1 MIKYLT
7 IILFFGLSSTFHA
20 QEVQEQDSLQAP
32 ALLQKKKPVKKKGG
46 LMSFDSGPA
55 KEINPLAP
63 ARAAFLSAVLPGLG
77 QFYNKKYWKVPMVY
91 AAIGGSAY
99 VFKVNDNL
107 YRRYRDAFK
116 SRRAGFM
123 TMNFTTLMKVVLFL
137 EAQICLTRPY
147 KMDKKGTKKTG
158 TYTWW

>member
-63 ARAAFLSAVLPGLG
+63 AGTSWAWSVL
-77 QFYNKKYWKVPMVY
+77 Q
-91 AAIGGSAY
+91 
-99 VFKVNDNL
+99 
-107 YRRYRDAFK
+107 
-116 SRRAGFM
+116 
-123 TMNFTTLMKVVLFL
+123 
-137 EAQICLTRPY
+137 
-147 KMDKKGTKKTG
+147 
-158 TYTWW
+158 